1 MVEFKLPFAEG
12 ASINRPPIFGG
23 VNYAFWKIRMKIFMK
38 SIDMGIWDAV
48 VNGPFVPIHVVK
60 DETVKKGLIWMEW
73 QWKEKNRVWFFSKK
87 YYHFCLEYGWIF
99 QGITVPTSAHSA
111 TSQALLVH
119 QIEEMR
125 ETIQKLNVELMA
137 KDVMVR
143 TLEEKME
150 LLMKNHEKQS
160 ERMHKQD
167 ELMCKQNE
175 QMRKQNKQM

>member
-1 MVEFKLPFAEG
+1 M
-12 ASINRPPIFGG
+12 
-23 VNYAFWKIRMKIFMK
+23 
-38 SIDMGIWDAV
+38 
-48 VNGPFVPIHVVK
+48 
-60 DETVKKGLIWMEW
+60 
-73 QWKEKNRVWFFSKK
+73 
-87 YYHFCLEYGWIF
+87 
-99 QGITVPTSAHSA
+99 PTSAHSA